1 MFLRSEKYSEM
12 KFLQRKFVFQKEFN
26 LRVIGERKQHSL
38 GVLSYKNSCLFS
50 EDVLK
55 KKQ

>member
-26 LRVIGERKQHSL
+26 LRVIVERKQHSL
-38 GVLSYKNSCLFS
+38 EVLIYKNSCLFS

>member
-38 GVLSYKNSCLFS
+38 EVLSYKNSCLFS
-50 EDVLK
+50 EDVLT

>member
-1 MFLRSEKYSEM
+1 MFLGSEKYSEM

-26 LRVIGERKQHSL
+26 LRVIVERKQHSL
-38 GVLSYKNSCLFS
+38 EVLSYKNSCLFS